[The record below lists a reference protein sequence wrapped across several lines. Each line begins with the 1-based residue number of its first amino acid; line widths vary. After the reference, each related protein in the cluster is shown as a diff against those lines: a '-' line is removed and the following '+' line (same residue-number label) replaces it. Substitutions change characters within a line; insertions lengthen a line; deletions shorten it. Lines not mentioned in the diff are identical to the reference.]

1 MRRDSSPPSSPFLG
15 GLFDDDEP
23 AVVAEPVPVISE
35 PETAPVPEPEAPLA
49 HAVANTEEADGEIL
63 WEGVGV
69 ANQRMDFGVLADL
82 LRHIQIILKRLTPTQ
97 PFTLQAGVPQA
108 GSFRI
113 PFYLIPEMQAE
124 TGQIELLEVDSEL
137 PTDLLAQMLDDDA
150 THEQISSHLTNDTV
164 RRSYVQV
171 MKHVAANEL
180 VMSFRTKNLPRGGV
194 LTPRHA
200 TERQVWFD
208 DSHTKVESI
217 ALTGELQTGTIVAGS
232 CKILCGSDQKPYT
245 LRIDKA
251 RALQLRGI
259 PLAGLV
265 RASVERITTT
275 HPDFE
280 RPRIVH
286 RLTYIERLDE
296 PGLFG

>member
-108 GSFRI
+108 G
-113 PFYLIPEMQAE
+113 
-124 TGQIELLEVDSEL
+124 
-137 PTDLLAQMLDDDA
+137 
-150 THEQISSHLTNDTV
+150 
-164 RRSYVQV
+164 
-171 MKHVAANEL
+171 
-180 VMSFRTKNLPRGGV
+180 
-194 LTPRHA
+194 
-200 TERQVWFD
+200 
-208 DSHTKVESI
+208 
-217 ALTGELQTGTIVAGS
+217 
-232 CKILCGSDQKPYT
+232 
-245 LRIDKA
+245 
-251 RALQLRGI
+251 
-259 PLAGLV
+259 
-265 RASVERITTT
+265 
-275 HPDFE
+275 
-280 RPRIVH
+280 
-286 RLTYIERLDE
+286 
-296 PGLFG
+296 